1 MLAGLVEDR
10 QLVPRERDHVA
21 TEIFVEG
28 VEGGLDERC
37 WRGGLLGGGGRS
49 RSSRGE
55 GTIAE
60 AQGGGGGSIIGR
72 LDAPAEEAGA
82 GRGSEEHG

>member
-28 VEGGLDERC
+28 VEGGPDER

-49 RSSRGE
+49 GSSRGE

-60 AQGGGGGSIIGR
+60 GGGGGSIIGR
-72 LDAPAEEAGA
+72 LDAPAEAEEGA
-82 GRGSEEHG
+82 GRGSEHG